1 MTTCD
6 AIRLLVSMNLSNNT
20 EGLTQRTEKTHRLLI
35 VDDEVIMTE
44 ELEALL
50 TNMGYGVVGKAF
62 SGEEAIAMARRLL
75 PDLIIM
81 DIVMPGTIDGI
92 DAAGTIKEELRIPVI
107 FMTGYSD
114 EALVE
119 KAKVLDPYGYVIKPF
134 NDTQIRSAIELG
146 LYKKEADQALREAH
160 EKLEQRIEARTAELA
175 QRNRELQ
182 QAHASLEDRVRERTA
197 LLSKTN
203 EALRSEVKER
213 QKVMEELKASQEN
226 LRRLSSRMLETQEQ
240 ERKRISMELHDE
252 LGQNL
257 SLLRV
262 RIGSLRRNIP
272 ETRNDLKS
280 ECQELSQF
288 VKQILED
295 TRRMSRELSPRLV
308 EDLGLSAALR
318 WLVEEAGNH
327 LNIQTD
333 INIEDMDFLLP
344 GVTQVW
350 VYRIFQ
356 EAISN
361 ITKHADASAITVIAK
376 KDGDGVSFNI
386 KDNGN
391 GFDPGRIT
399 GLGATEKGL
408 GLATMKERV
417 KMMGGRFSLFSKKGE
432 GTDVGFSIPIP

>member
-1 MTTCD
+1 M
-6 AIRLLVSMNLSNNT
+6 
-20 EGLTQRTEKTHRLLI
+20 HRLLI
-35 VDDEVIMTE
+35 ADDEVIMTE

-50 TNMGYGVVGKAF
+50 TDMGYGVVGKAF

-81 DIVMPGTIDGI
+81 DIVMPGIVGGI
-92 DAAGTIKEELRIPVI
+92 DAARTIKEDLSIPVI

-114 EALVE
+114 TALVE
-119 KAKVLDPYGYVIKPF
+119 KAKLLNPYGYVIKPF
-134 NDTQIRSAIELG
+134 NDTQMQSAIELG
-146 LYKKEADQALREAH
+146 LYKKEADEVL
-160 EKLEQRIEARTAELA
+160 K
-175 QRNRELQ
+175 
-182 QAHASLEDRVRERTA
+182 
-197 LLSKTN
+197 KTY
-203 EALRSEVKER
+203 EELRSEVAAR
-213 QKVMEELKASQEN
+213 QKVTEELKVSQDN
-226 LRRLSSRMLETQEQ
+226 LRRLSLRMLETQEQ

-262 RIGSLRRNIP
+262 RIGTLRRNMP
-272 ETRNDLKS
+272 EARKDLIS

-295 TRRMSRELSPRLV
+295 SRRMSRELSPRLV

-318 WLVEEAGNH
+318 WLVEEAGKH

-333 INIEDMDFLLP
+333 INIGDIDFLLP
-344 GVTQVW
+344 GVTRVW

-361 ITKHADASAITVIAK
+361 ITKHADASDVTVIAK
-376 KDGDGVSFNI
+376 KDGDVVSFNI
-386 KDNGN
+386 KDNGK
-391 GFDPGRIT
+391 GFDLERIT
-399 GLGATEKGL
+399 GLDATEKGL
-408 GLATMKERV
+408 GLATMEERV

-432 GTDVGFSIPIP
+432 GTDVGFSLPIHKEREVTNGKLQNHTGG

>member
-1 MTTCD
+1 M
-6 AIRLLVSMNLSNNT
+6 
-20 EGLTQRTEKTHRLLI
+20 HRLLI
-35 VDDEVIMTE
+35 VDDEGIMTE
-44 ELEALL
+44 ELDALL

-81 DIVMPGTIDGI
+81 DIVMPGAVDGI
-92 DAAGTIKEELRIPVI
+92 DAARTIKEELSIPVI

-119 KAKVLDPYGYVIKPF
+119 KAKVLNPYGYVIKPF

-146 LYKKEADQALREAH
+146 LYKKKADEAL
-160 EKLEQRIEARTAELA
+160 K
-175 QRNRELQ
+175 
-182 QAHASLEDRVRERTA
+182 
-197 LLSKTN
+197 KTY
-203 EALRSEVKER
+203 EELRSEVKER
-213 QKVMEELKASQEN
+213 QKVIEELKVSQDN
-226 LRRLSSRMLETQEQ
+226 LRRLSSRTLETQEQ
-240 ERKRISMELHDE
+240 ERKRISMELHDQ

-257 SLLRV
+257 SLLHV
-262 RIGSLRRNIP
+262 RIGTLRRNMP
-272 ETRNDLKS
+272 ESRNDLKS

-318 WLVEEAGNH
+318 WLVEEAGKH

-333 INIEDMDFLLP
+333 INIEDIDFLLP
-344 GVTQVW
+344 GVTRVW

-361 ITKHADASAITVIAK
+361 ITKHADASGITVIAK
-376 KDGDGVSFNI
+376 KDGDVVSFNI
-386 KDNGN
+386 KDSGK
-391 GFDPGRIT
+391 GFDLEKIT
-399 GLGATEKGL
+399 GLDATEKGL
-408 GLATMKERV
+408 GLATMEERV

-432 GTDVGFSIPIP
+432 GTDVGFSLPIHEEREVTNGKLQTHTGG